1 MIKIQEGESIQT
13 ESPIRESGGVS
24 DYHSETGKYFMT
36 SIFNI
41 IFQW

>member
-1 MIKIQEGESIQT
+1 MTKIQEGNSTQT
-13 ESPIRESGGVS
+13 ESSERESGGVNY
-24 DYHSETGKYFMT
+24 YHSETVKYFMT